1 MQIATK
7 SEKSEISAIARL
19 LAVATNDAT
28 PATPTDAWLQ
38 QLRDNAAAVV
48 RELGMPTT
56 KDENWRFTNLAPLAA
71 VSFQGAPAYQFPQG
85 AIDNLIENIKLLSKA
100 NQRLV
105 FVNGRYS
112 QELSAVAGLPPG
124 LFIGNL
130 AQLPAALRSRLPEY
144 LANQEGSQEVF
155 TALNTAGL
163 NDAAV
168 VWLGKNIAVE
178 TPIHLLFVSVTKET
192 PALIQPRTLVVA
204 EPGSAATVVEEYI
217 VADREWCTLL
227 AQPYFTNAVTEIY
240 LGQNATVNH
249 TRIQREAAN
258 AFHIGKSAIAQAKD
272 SCYTCIEVNTGSKI
286 SRHNL
291 EIYQK
296 GEGTQTNLNGL
307 TVVGGEQLADTH
319 SNVVLNHPH
328 GTVAQLQKCI
338 VEDRAH
344 SVFNGRV
351 FVAKTAQMTDAS
363 QLNRNLIL
371 SRKARVDTKP
381 QLEIIADDVKCT
393 HGATVSQLEAEELFY
408 LQSRGLDPITSR
420 NLLIDGF
427 AGEVLEKLPLPSLT
441 KRLSRC
447 LACLT
452 NH

>member
-7 SEKSEISAIARL
+7 SEISAIDRL
-19 LAVATNDAT
+19 LSEAMSG
-28 PATPTDAWLQ
+28 ATPTDAWLQ

-56 KDENWRFTNLAPLAA
+56 RDENWRFTNLAPLAA
-71 VSFQGAPAYQFPQG
+71 VPFQAAPAHEFPQV
-85 AIDNLIENIKLLSKA
+85 AIDNLIDNIKILSKV

-105 FVNGRYS
+105 FVNGIYAPK
-112 QELSAVAGLPPG
+112 LSAVEALPEKV
-124 LFIGNL
+124 FIGNL
-130 AQLPAALRSRLPEY
+130 GQLPIELRDRLPEY
-144 LANQEGSQEVF
+144 VANQEGTQEVF

-168 VWLGKNIAVE
+168 IWLGKNVAVE
-178 TPIHLLFVSVTKET
+178 TPIHLLFVAVTGEA
-192 PALIQPRTLVVA
+192 PALTQPRTLVVA
-204 EPGSAATVVEEYI
+204 EPGSAATVIEEYI
-217 VADREWCTLL
+217 VADREWCTGET
-227 AQPYFTNAVTEIY
+227 QPYFTNAVTEIY
-240 LGQNATVNH
+240 LGQNAEVNH

-258 AFHIGKSAIAQAKD
+258 SFHIGKSAIAQAKD
-272 SCYTCIEVNTGSKI
+272 SRYSCIEVNTGSKI

-296 GEGTQTNLNGL
+296 GEGTQTTLNGL
-307 TVVGGEQLADTH
+307 TVIGGEQLADTH

-328 GTVAQLQKCI
+328 GMVAQLQKCI

-351 FVAKTAQMTDAS
+351 FVGKAAQLTDAS

-371 SRKARVDTKP
+371 SRKGRVDTKP

-393 HGATVSQLEAEELFY
+393 HGATVSQLEAEEMFY
-408 LQSRGLDPITSR
+408 LQSRGLDPVTSR

-427 AGEVLEKLPLPSLT
+427 AGEILEKLPVPSLAN
-441 KRLSRC
+441 RLSRC

-452 NH
+452 SH

>member
-1 MQIATK
+1 MTMQIATK
-7 SEKSEISAIARL
+7 SEISAIDRL
-19 LAVATNDAT
+19 LSEAINGT
-28 PATPTDAWLQ
+28 TPTDAWLQ

-56 KDENWRFTNLAPLAA
+56 RDEDWRFTNLAPLAA
-71 VSFQGAPAYQFPQG
+71 VPFQRAAAFDLPELGSL
-85 AIDNLIENIKLLSKA
+85 IDNIKILSKV

-112 QELSAVAGLPPG
+112 QELSAVAGLPQG

-130 AQLPAALRSRLPEY
+130 AQLPAELRDRLPEY
-144 LANQEGSQEVF
+144 LANQEGTQEVF

-168 VWLGKNIAVE
+168 VWLGKNVVVE
-178 TPIHLLFVSVTKET
+178 TPIHLLFVSVAGAT

-204 EPGSAATVVEEYI
+204 EPGSVATVIEEYI
-217 VADREWCTLL
+217 VADREWCAT
-227 AQPYFTNAVTEIY
+227 AETQPYFTNAVMEIY
-240 LGQNATVNH
+240 LGQNAEVNH

-258 AFHIGKSAIAQAKD
+258 SFHIGKSAIAQAKD
-272 SCYTCIEVNTGSKI
+272 SRYSCIEVNTGSKI

-296 GEGTQTNLNGL
+296 GEGTQTTLNGL
-307 TVVGGEQLADTH
+307 TVIGGEQLADTH

-328 GTVAQLQKCI
+328 GMVAQLQKCI
-338 VEDRAH
+338 VEDRGH

-351 FVAKTAQMTDAS
+351 FVAKTAQLTDAS

-371 SRKARVDTKP
+371 SRKGRVDTKP

-393 HGATVSQLEAEELFY
+393 HGATVSQLEAEEMFY
-408 LQSRGLDPITSR
+408 LQSRGLDPVTSR

-427 AGEVLEKLPLPSLT
+427 AGEILAKLPLPSLAT
-441 KRLSRC
+441 RLSRC

-452 NH
+452 SH

>member
-1 MQIATK
+1 MTMQIAT
-7 SEKSEISAIARL
+7 KSEISAIARL
-19 LAVATNDAT
+19 LSEAING
-28 PATPTDAWLQ
+28 ATPTDAWLQ

-56 KDENWRFTNLAPLAA
+56 RDENWRFTNLAPLAA
-71 VSFQGAPAYQFPQG
+71 VPFQRAAAFELPLGTLG
-85 AIDNLIENIKLLSKA
+85 NLIDNIKILSKVDR
-100 NQRLV
+100 RLV

-112 QELSAVAGLPPG
+112 QELSAVAGLPQG

-130 AQLPAALRSRLPEY
+130 AQLPAELRDRLPEY
-144 LANQEGSQEVF
+144 LANQEGTQEVF

-168 VWLGKNIAVE
+168 IWLGKNVAVE
-178 TPIHLLFVSVTKET
+178 TPIHLLFISVTRET

-204 EPGSAATVVEEYI
+204 EPGSAATVIEEYI
-217 VADREWCTLL
+217 VADREWCAT
-227 AQPYFTNAVTEIY
+227 AETQPYFTNTVTEIY
-240 LGQNATVNH
+240 LGQNAEVNH

-258 AFHIGKSAIAQAKD
+258 SFHIGKSAIAQAKD
-272 SCYTCIEVNTGSKI
+272 SRYSCIEVNTGSKI

-296 GEGTQTNLNGL
+296 GEGTQTTLNGL
-307 TVVGGEQLADTH
+307 TVIGGEQLADTH

-328 GTVAQLQKCI
+328 GMVAQLQKCI

-351 FVAKTAQMTDAS
+351 FVAKAAQLTDAS

-371 SRKARVDTKP
+371 SRKGRVDTKP

-393 HGATVSQLEAEELFY
+393 HGATVSQLEAEEMFY
-408 LQSRGLDPITSR
+408 LQSRGLDPVTSR

-427 AGEVLEKLPLPSLT
+427 AGEILEKLPVPSLAN
-441 KRLSRC
+441 RLSRC

-452 NH
+452 SH

>member
-1 MQIATK
+1 MTMQIATK
-7 SEKSEISAIARL
+7 SEISAIDRL
-19 LAVATNDAT
+19 LSEAINGT
-28 PATPTDAWLQ
+28 TPTDAWLQ

-56 KDENWRFTNLAPLAA
+56 RDEDWRFTNLAPLAA
-71 VSFQGAPAYQFPQG
+71 VPFQGAAAFELPQG
-85 AIDNLIENIKLLSKA
+85 TLGNLIDNIKILSKVDR
-100 NQRLV
+100 RLV

-112 QELSAVAGLPPG
+112 QELSAVAGLPQG

-130 AQLPAALRSRLPEY
+130 AQLPAELRDRLPEY
-144 LANQEGSQEVF
+144 LANQEGTQEVF
-155 TALNTAGL
+155 AALNTAGL

-168 VWLGKNIAVE
+168 IWLGKNVAVE
-178 TPIHLLFVSVTKET
+178 TPIHLLFVSVTGET
-192 PALIQPRTLVVA
+192 PVLTQPRTLVVA
-204 EPGSAATVVEEYI
+204 EPGSAATVIEEYI
-217 VADREWCTLL
+217 VADREWCATET
-227 AQPYFTNAVTEIY
+227 QPYFTNTVTEIY
-240 LGQNATVNH
+240 LGQNAEVNH

-258 AFHIGKSAIAQAKD
+258 SFHIGKSAIAQAKD
-272 SCYTCIEVNTGSKI
+272 SRYSCIEVNTGSKI

-296 GEGTQTNLNGL
+296 GEGTQTTLNGL

-319 SNVVLNHPH
+319 SNVVLNYPH
-328 GTVAQLQKCI
+328 GMVAQLQKCI

-351 FVAKTAQMTDAS
+351 FVAKAAQLTDAS

-371 SRKARVDTKP
+371 SRKGRVDTKP

-408 LQSRGLDPITSR
+408 LQSRGLDPVTSR

-427 AGEVLEKLPLPSLT
+427 AGEILEKLPLPSLAH
-441 KRLSRC
+441 RLSRC

-452 NH
+452 SH